1 METAQLKSKT
11 LNIGPDE
18 FRDAGHYLV
27 DRLAGF
33 LEELPDKKVTSG
45 ASPEM
50 IRTLFAQG
58 SLPVDGE
65 DLQKI
70 LEESTD
76 LLCNHSLFN
85 GHPRF
90 WGYITSSA
98 APGGALADLIA
109 STINSNVGAF
119 SLSPVATEIER
130 QTIQWLMEL
139 IGYPPGGGGVFV
151 SGGNMANMLGF
162 LAARRCKLP
171 KESRFKG
178 LSGTKIPET
187 IIPWG
192 YNPTLLPPRT
202 DDKQYTI
209 YCAAGTHTWIQ
220 KAVDVFG
227 FGNASIQWIRLK
239 PSQQM
244 DTDHLKRQIDADV
257 KAGHK
262 PFLVIGNAGTV
273 GTGAIDDLDE
283 IARISQTENLW
294 FHVDGAYGAPAA
306 VLPELSDRF
315 QGMDKADSIAL
326 DPHKWLYSPIE
337 AGCILVRD
345 PRHLHD
351 AFFYRPDYYNFDG
364 NGNEYPLNYHEYG
377 LQNSRG
383 FKALKVWL
391 SLKQAGKN
399 GIAQMIRRDIKLS
412 EILYEKIKEFPELE
426 AGTQNLSI
434 TTFRFIP
441 ENFQVVEKDPYLNRL
456 NEDLLNRLQRGG
468 EVFLSN
474 AIISGNYY
482 LRACIVNFRT
492 TAHDLDL
499 LTETVLRE
507 GRKIHQEMNRQ

>member
-1 METAQLKSKT
+1 METTQLKSKT

-18 FRDAGHYLV
+18 FRDAGHSLI

-33 LEELPDKKVTSG
+33 LEELPDKKITSG
-45 ASPEM
+45 ASPET
-50 IRTLFAQG
+50 IRSLFAQG
-58 SLPVDGE
+58 SLPIDGE
-65 DLQKI
+65 ELQKI

-98 APGGALADLIA
+98 APAGALADLIA
-109 STINSNVGAF
+109 STINANVGAF

-139 IGYPPGGGGVFV
+139 IGYPPGGSGVFV

-162 LAARRCKLP
+162 LAARRSKLP
-171 KESRFKG
+171 KDIRVKG
-178 LSGTKIPET
+178 LSATKIPET
-187 IIPWG
+187 ITPWG
-192 YNPTLLPPRT
+192 YNPTLLSPGT
-202 DDKQYTI
+202 DDKQFTV
-209 YCAAGTHTWIQ
+209 YCTAGTHTWIQ
-220 KAVDVFG
+220 KAVDAFG
-227 FGNASIQWIRLK
+227 LGNASIRWIKLR

-244 DTDHLKRQIDADV
+244 DTDHLKRQIKTDV
-257 KAGHK
+257 QAGHK

-306 VLPELSDRF
+306 VLPELADRF

-345 PRHLHD
+345 PRLLHD
-351 AFFYRPDYYNFDG
+351 AFSYRPDYYNFEG
-364 NGNEYPLNYHEYG
+364 NGHEYPLNYHEYS
-377 LQNSRG
+377 LQNTRG

-391 SLKQAGKN
+391 SLRQAGRN
-399 GIAQMIRRDIKLS
+399 GITQMIRRDIKLS
-412 EILYEKIKEFPELE
+412 EILYKAVGEIPELE

-434 TTFRFIP
+434 TTFRFVP
-441 ENFQVVEKDPYLNRL
+441 ENLQAEEKGPYLNRL

-474 AIISGNYY
+474 AIINGNYY

-492 TAHDLDL
+492 TANDLDR

-507 GRKIHQEMNRQ
+507 GRKIHQEMNHR